1 VIPEEEARL
10 HCIKKILGFLSK
22 GNFVLLKT
30 LFSFLK
36 KVCDFSEKNKMSPKN
51 VAVCFAPNILKT
63 PNKSTDLNEMLQQ
76 SGMSNDL
83 TESLIT
89 HYPLFFLNL
98 ENTPKLPP
106 RRKTITK
113 DSTLKLPTE
122 SSPKV
127 LQIES
132 PPIDSPTEKLTE
144 EKKEKFLEIVD
155 FYDEENRKLNKI
167 EADLM
172 ERKEKLDKFELELNE
187 REKKLKKK
195 EEQIKKKEDLL
206 KKSPTEHVPTT
217 DKPTLKQ
224 LTVPN
229 KVSTLQPTKPT
240 LKIIQSPEDA
250 TRGASKSFEIE
261 TQKNDDSTI
270 NKPNRSLSI
279 QERMKLLEKNTLESP
294 TKKSKEDSIDQR
306 KSVMNLKNNSIV
318 KEGTKTWTNK
328 K

>member
-1 VIPEEEARL
+1 VIPEEEPRL
-10 HCIKKILGFLSK
+10 QCIKKILGFLSK
-22 GNFVLLKT
+22 GNFVLLKV

-63 PNKSTDLNEMLQQ
+63 PNKVTDLTEMLQQ
-76 SGMSNDL
+76 SAMSNDL

-89 HYPLFFLNL
+89 HYPLFFLNS
-98 ENTPKLPP
+98 ENIPKLPP
-106 RRKTITK
+106 RRKTISK
-113 DSTLKLPTE
+113 ESSSLSSSSMTLD

-127 LQIES
+127 L
-132 PPIDSPTEKLTE
+132 PTEKVISE
-144 EKKEKFLEIVD
+144 EKKEKFIEIID

-167 EADLM
+167 ESDLM
-172 ERKEKLDKFELELNE
+172 ARKEKLDKFELELNE

-206 KKSPTEHVPTT
+206 KKSPTGEVN
-217 DKPTLKQ
+217 DKSTLKQ
-224 LTVPN
+224 LSVPN
-229 KVSTLQPTKPT
+229 KVSTLQPSKPT
-240 LKIIQSPEDA
+240 LKVIQSPEE
-250 TRGASKSFEIE
+250 TRSSSKSFELE
-261 TQKNDDSTI
+261 TQKNVDTI

-294 TKKSKEDSIDQR
+294 TKKTKEDSVDQR
-306 KSVMNLKNNSIV
+306 KSVMNLKNNAVV